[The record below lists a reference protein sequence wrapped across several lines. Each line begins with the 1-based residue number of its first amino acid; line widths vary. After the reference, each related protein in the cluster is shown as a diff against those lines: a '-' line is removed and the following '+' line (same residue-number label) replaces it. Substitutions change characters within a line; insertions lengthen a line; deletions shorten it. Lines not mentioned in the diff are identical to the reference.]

1 MDRLV
6 QRYLKTAIGF
16 LGAGL
21 VLGVVMITRRELQ
34 GVYPPSYWISAHTH
48 ALLVG
53 FVMMMIQGVALW
65 MFPRPDKADVRYRS
79 GRAEVAYWLVAVS
92 TAVRLVSELLRPG
105 LDSRAL
111 RWFIVVAGVGQVVG
125 IVVFFA
131 NMWPRIRSAGARA
144 R

>member
-16 LGAGL
+16 LALGLGLGAL
-21 VLGVVMITRRELQ
+21 MIARRELW
-34 GVYPPSYWISAHTH
+34 GGYPSPWWISAHTH

-65 MFPRPDKADVRYRS
+65 MFPRPEKTDVRYRPAL
-79 GRAEVAYWLVAVS
+79 AEVAYWLVALS
-92 TAVRLVSELLRPG
+92 TGIRLVSELFRPG
-105 LDSRAL
+105 VDAPAL
-111 RWFIVVAGVGQVVG
+111 RWLIVAAGLGQVLGVL
-125 IVVFFA
+125 VFFA
-131 NMWPRIRSAGARA
+131 NMWPRIRSAGAR

>member
-21 VLGVVMITRRELQ
+21 VLGVVMIARRELQ
-34 GVYPPSYWISAHTH
+34 GVYPTSYWISAHTH

-79 GRAEVAYWLVAVS
+79 GRAEVAYWLVAGS
-92 TAVRLVSELLRPG
+92 TAARLVTELLRPEF
-105 LDSRAL
+105 DPPVL
-111 RWFIVVAGVGQVVG
+111 RWLIVAAGVGQLVG
-125 IVVFFA
+125 ITVFFA

>member
-16 LGAGL
+16 LAVGLGLGAL
-21 VLGVVMITRRELQ
+21 MIIRRELQ
-34 GVYPPSYWISAHTH
+34 GVYPPPHWISAHTH

-65 MFPRPDKADVRYRS
+65 MFPRPERTDLRYRPAL
-79 GRAEVAYWLVAVS
+79 AELAYWLVALS
-92 TAVRLVSELLRPG
+92 TGLRLAGELLRPTV
-105 LDSRAL
+105 DAVAL
-111 RWFIVVAGVGQVVG
+111 RWLVVGAGLGQVLG
-125 IVVFFA
+125 ILVFFV

>member
-16 LGAGL
+16 LALGLGLGA
-21 VLGVVMITRRELQ
+21 VMIARRELQ
-34 GVYPPSYWISAHTH
+34 GVYPSPYWISAHTH

-65 MFPRPDKADVRYRS
+65 MFPRPERGDVRYRP
-79 GRAEVAYWLVAVS
+79 GLAEAGYWLVALS
-92 TAVRLVSELLRPG
+92 TGGRLGSELLRPG
-105 LDSRAL
+105 VDAPAL
-111 RWFIVVAGVGQVVG
+111 RWVIVAAGLGQVLGVL
-125 IVVFFA
+125 VFFA
-131 NMWPRIRSAGARA
+131 NMWPRIRSAGART

>member
-16 LGAGL
+16 LAVGLGLGAL
-21 VLGVVMITRRELQ
+21 MIARRELQ
-34 GVYPPSYWISAHTH
+34 GLYPSPYWISAHTH

-65 MFPRPDKADVRYRS
+65 MFPRPERGDVRYRPVL
-79 GRAEVAYWLVAVS
+79 AEAAYWLVALS
-92 TAVRLVSELLRPG
+92 TGVRLVSELLRPAADT
-105 LDSRAL
+105 LLL
-111 RWFIVVAGVGQVVG
+111 RWLILAAGFGQVAGVLL
-125 IVVFFA
+125 FFA
-131 NMWPRIRSAGARA
+131 NMWPRIRSAGAHA